1 VFAWWG
7 RTVYRYRYIV
17 IGVMVALCLGGGV
30 YGISLGQHVTQ
41 SGFYDEGSQSVHA
54 SVVSDKAYG
63 RDTSGHII
71 GIYTAPE
78 GKTVDDPAFQK
89 KILDNLAQVEK
100 DHPDQILRS
109 IGYFKS
115 PDVLKNMADADKQHA
130 FMSIQLKG
138 DNDDTILTN
147 YNKNL
152 GEDGKTVKEAL
163 NIPGVEVQQ
172 AGLQPLAGEL
182 TGTIGEDQQRG
193 ELLGVPL
200 VMVVLFFV
208 FGGVIAASLP
218 MIVGGLTIA
227 GSLGIIRLLAEFIPV
242 HFFAQ
247 PVVTLVG
254 LGIAID
260 FGLYIVS
267 RFREEIAEGYDT
279 EAALR
284 RTMMTSGRTVTFSA
298 VIIVASAVPL
308 LLFPQT
314 FLKSITYAII
324 ATVVLSALLS
334 VTVLAGALA
343 IVGPN
348 IDALGVRT
356 LLRIPFLR
364 NWTFSRRIIDWRS
377 PGAGGVRQ
385 DLPRFPHRAADPG
398 DGERQRSTRHRRA
411 DRRGAQQGDA
421 DPWLHRRQQRP
432 VEDVAGTLLPRRS
445 VQGPVGAGDPER
457 PGKPQRRR
465 EEDRR
470 TARHTGAPR
479 HQPVR
484 RRHART
490 GAGQYSQPVRQ
501 AAADGDAAHRHHH
514 DPDVPGLRLGGAAD
528 QGGGH
533 ERPHARVH
541 DGRVDVDVRRRAR
554 RRVDE
559 LHTAAADGADD
570 RHDHRD
576 HLGSVDR
583 LRGLPGLPHGRGP

>member
-1 VFAWWG
+1 MFAWWG
-7 RTVYRYRYIV
+7 RTVFRYRYIV

-78 GKTVDDPAFQK
+78 GKTVDDPAFKK
-89 KILDNLAQVEK
+89 KILDNLAEVEK
-100 DHPDQILRS
+100 NHPDQILRS

-115 PDVLKNMADADKQHA
+115 PEVLTNMADADKQHA

-138 DNDDTILTN
+138 DNDDAILSN
-147 YNKNL
+147 YNKNV

-163 NIPGVEVQQ
+163 NIDGVDVQQ
-172 AGLQPLAGEL
+172 AGLQPLASEL

-298 VIIVASAVPL
+298 VIIVASALPL

-334 VTVLAGALA
+334 ITVLAGALA

-356 LLRIPFLR
+356 LLRVPFLA
-364 NWTFSRRIIDWRS
+364 NWTFSRRIIDWF
-377 PGAGGVRQ
+377 AEKTQ
-385 DLPRFPHRAADPG
+385 K
-398 DGERQRSTRHRRA
+398 TK
-411 DRRGAQQGDA
+411 
-421 DPWLHRRQQRP
+421 
-432 VEDVAGTLLPRRS
+432 T
-445 VQGPVGAGDPER
+445 
-457 PGKPQRRR
+457 R
-465 EEDRR
+465 EE
-470 TARHTGAPR
+470 
-479 HQPVR
+479 VE
-484 RRHART
+484 
-490 GAGQYSQPVRQ
+490 
-501 AAADGDAAHRHHH
+501 
-514 DPDVPGLRLGGAAD
+514 
-528 QGGGH
+528 QGFWGKLVN
-533 ERPHARVH
+533 RVMK
-541 DGRVDVDVRRRAR
+541 R
-554 RRVDE
+554 
-559 LHTAAADGADD
+559 
-570 RHDHRD
+570 
-576 HLGSVDR
+576 
-583 LRGLPGLPHGRGP
+583 